1 MISDE
6 DVAKLF
12 DDGKDNPINTVP
24 GSFQKLIRGRDY
36 VDQAA
41 LVGFYYGYAVASRLE
56 RIKTLEEVREI
67 GREYGCCLD
76 TSFIEELDRLIEQAK
91 SE

>member
-1 MISDE
+1 MITKEEENGIYDSY
-6 DVAKLF
+6 KPL
-12 DDGKDNPINTVP
+12 NT
-24 GSFQKLIRGRDY
+24 QKQYEAMR
-36 VDQAA
+36 
-41 LVGFYYGYAVASRLE
+41 YAIDKASRLE

-67 GREYGCCLD
+67 GREYGRCLD

>member
-6 DVAKLF
+6 EIERRFKTET
-12 DDGKDNPINTVP
+12 PISEVNKACEFSKKVNS
-24 GSFQKLIRGRDY
+24 GNDFSRN
-36 VDQAA
+36 VS
-41 LVGFYYGYAVASRLE
+41 YGYYLGAHFASRLE

-67 GREYGCCLD
+67 FLSNGSKI
-76 TSFIEELDRLIEQAK
+76 TTMVKLDRLIEQAK